1 MSGAHSHNHGAA
13 HSHGDLTFRAAL
25 ASMSMALVLLVLKSY
40 AALATGSVAMLGS
53 LADTG
58 LDVITSLVTLFGVR
72 LAAQPA
78 DDNHRFG
85 HGKAE
90 ALVALF
96 QVTIIIVSAASIGYT
111 AIIRLMSHA
120 GETAKP
126 EYGIGVSLIAIVLTL
141 ALVMYQ
147 RYVVKRTGSVAIQAD
162 HVHYQADLMINIA
175 VIIAIALDHFAGLHS
190 ADPIFGILIALWLFY
205 GAASASK
212 QAFRELMDHEW
223 PDAER
228 EAFIKVAE
236 QHAEL
241 KGIHD
246 IRTRSSGAHRFVQF
260 NVWVDP
266 HMTVAAAHLVM
277 DEVEAKLMREFPNTE
292 VIIHPEPE
300 GAAG

>member
-1 MSGAHSHNHGAA
+1 MSIAHTHTHGD
-13 HSHGDLTFRAAL
+13 SHGVLTFRAAL
-25 ASMSMALVLLVLKSY
+25 ASMSMALVLLVLKAY
-40 AALATGSVAMLGS
+40 AARATGSVAMLGS

-96 QVTIIIVSAASIGYT
+96 QVVIIIVSACSIGFT
-111 AIIRLMSHA
+111 AIVRLVHDKGA
-120 GETAKP
+120 TASP
-126 EYGIGVSLIAIVLTL
+126 EYGIGVSAIAIVLTL
-141 ALVMYQ
+141 ALVLYQ
-147 RYVVKRTGSVAIQAD
+147 RSVVRRTGSVAIKAD
-162 HVHYQADLMINIA
+162 NVHYQADLMVNLA
-175 VIIAIALDHFAGLHS
+175 VILAILLDHVAGMHS

-205 GAASASK
+205 GAAGASG

-223 PDAER
+223 PAGER
-228 EAFIKVAE
+228 AAFIKVAE

-246 IRTRSSGAHRFVQF
+246 IRTRTSGARRFVQF
-260 NVWVDP
+260 HVWVDP
-266 HMTVAAAHLVM
+266 AMTVAAAHKVM
-277 DEVEAKLMREFPNTE
+277 DEVEARLMAAFPNTE
-292 VIIHPEPE
+292 VLIHPDPE
-300 GAAG
+300 GHAD

>member
-1 MSGAHSHNHGAA
+1 MSGTHAHA

-25 ASMSMALVLLVLKSY
+25 ASMSMALILLVLKAY

-96 QVTIIIVSAASIGYT
+96 QVAIIIVSACSIGYT
-111 AIIRLMSHA
+111 AIVRLVSHA
-120 GETAKP
+120 GETSKP
-126 EYGIGVSLIAIVLTL
+126 EFGILVSLIAIALTL

-147 RYVVKRTGSVAIQAD
+147 RYVVKRTGSVAIHAD

-175 VIIAIALDHFAGLHS
+175 VIIAIGLDHYAGLHS

-205 GAASASK
+205 GAAQASR

-223 PDAER
+223 PTADR
-228 EAFIKVAE
+228 VAFVKVAE

-246 IRTRSSGAHRFVQF
+246 VRTRSSGAHRFVQF

-266 HMTVAAAHLVM
+266 QLTVAEAHKVM

-300 GAAG
+300 LGAG